1 MKKFRDLI
9 SEARPQDYVNR
20 KTSDEADA
28 ETTSYKPRSAGEV
41 AFKDKHEVEKKDH
54 PVAGDNQFKSTKD
67 EDESEHKGHKPGK
80 GEEQPVKQGTSD
92 LSRFMNRKSGNKTPA
107 RRGDKTQGDAK
118 PVIAKEEVEV
128 ITEDV
133 FSSLKGIAKKNK
145 TESVKF
151 KNGKSIQVDPKTASA
166 IVKLHDSLNSAN
178 ARKLKTNLEKGEMSF
193 MKMVD
198 FAMM

>member
-9 SEARPQDYVNR
+9 SEARPQDYVSR
-20 KTSDEADA
+20 KSTDDADA

-41 AFKDKHEVEKKDH
+41 AFKDKHEIERKDH
-54 PVAGDNQFKSTKD
+54 PVAGDNQFKSNKD

-80 GEEQPVKQGTSD
+80 GEDKPVKQGTSD
-92 LSRFMNRKSGNKTPA
+92 LSRFMNKKSDKQTPT
-107 RRGDKTQGDAK
+107 RRGDKRQGDIK
-118 PVIAKEEVEV
+118 PVVAKEEVEM
-128 ITEDV
+128 IIEDV
-133 FSSLKGIAKKNK
+133 MSSLKSIAKKNK

-151 KNGKSIQVDPKTASA
+151 KNGKSIDVDPKTAKA
-166 IVKLHDSLNSAN
+166 LVKLHDSLNPTN
-178 ARKLKTNLEKGEMSF
+178 AKKLKTNLEKGEMTF